1 MKVSDYIAGFLKER
15 VANAFG
21 VQGGAVVHLF
31 DSCERMGPKPIYCHH
46 EQAAGF
52 AATAY
57 ARIHGFG
64 VCITTTGP
72 GSTNALT
79 PLLGAWQD
87 SVPCLF
93 ISGQQRAAHTSYG
106 KPVRQVGAQEAPIV
120 DIVKPMVKTANL
132 ALDAEH
138 AEIGLKHAVITMLE
152 GRPGPVWLDI
162 PQDVLWAN
170 LP

>member
-106 KPVRQVGAQEAPIV
+106 KPVRQVGAQEAPIC
-120 DIVKPMVKTANL
+120 DIVRPITKFRTV
-132 ALDAEH
+132 ALDDA
-138 AEIGLKHAVITMLE
+138 GLGLE
-152 GRPGPVWLDI
+152 AAYLESTTGRPGPVWLDI
-162 PQDVLWAN
+162 PQDLLWAN
-170 LP
+170 LPT